1 MEMPQTSQSDWYG
14 YNKQSFVHS
23 GHGAYVV
30 IPKIAAPGNPWV
42 WRTSFP
48 DFHAEIDVHLL
59 GAGFHVA
66 YIDVLDMLGS
76 DRSLDIMERFRDLIR
91 YKYKLAEKC
100 CIEGVSRGG
109 MHAYRYTHRHPDQIA
124 CIYCDTPVM
133 NLASWPKKW
142 PGSQREWQ
150 DAKRE
155 FGFAKDEDALQFR
168 SNPIDLA
175 VDIAKAGIPMRHTI
189 SLSDEVVPAAE
200 NTLEANRR
208 LAKIGKA
215 IELVTVEK
223 GTPESNGHHFALP
236 KIDETARWIQHH
248 AEVNPTGVV
257 QHTLRGGLGRAF
269 AAFRKTKR
277 GTVGFLGGSIT
288 YNGGWRDYVMSDL
301 KRRFPDT
308 QFTFVAAGIPSMGSV
323 PHAFRVQSDLLDKGP
338 FDLVFIEA
346 AVNDRTNHPKDATR
360 VSRAMEGV
368 VRHIRRESP
377 LTDIVQLHFA
387 MEEFYADF
395 AAGRMPGT
403 LAIHERVANHYGNPS
418 VNIAKE
424 VWARSAAGQFT
435 WANGIRDVHPSP
447 FGGLLYGRAISRLF
461 DDAEDASTV
470 SGGSQQKHPLPKALD
485 RACYER
491 GHYETLQAAQPV
503 QGFRLVERWQ
513 PQIPAGTRDGFVN
526 VPALTASKPGDTLRF
541 RFSGTAVGLAVA
553 AGPDAGILRCRIDNG
568 KEVIVDT
575 FTAWSGGLY
584 LPWVYVLA
592 DDLKPGTHELVVTI
606 DHQKHAVSKG
616 TAVHIMHLCVS

>member
-1 MEMPQTSQSDWYG
+1 
-14 YNKQSFVHS
+14 
-23 GHGAYVV
+23 
-30 IPKIAAPGNPWV
+30 
-42 WRTSFP
+42 
-48 DFHAEIDVHLL
+48 
-59 GAGFHVA
+59 
-66 YIDVLDMLGS
+66 
-76 DRSLDIMERFRDLIR
+76 
-91 YKYKLAEKC
+91 
-100 CIEGVSRGG
+100 
-109 MHAYRYTHRHPDQIA
+109 
-124 CIYCDTPVM
+124 M

-155 FGFAKDEDALQFR
+155 FGFAKDEDVQQFR

-175 VDIAKAGIPMRHTI
+175 VDIAKAGVPMRHTI
-189 SLSDEVVPAAE
+189 SLSDQVVPAAE

-215 IELVTVEK
+215 IEVVVVEK
-223 GTPESNGHHFALP
+223 GTPESNGHHFTLP
-236 KIDETARWIQHH
+236 KIDETARWIQRH
-248 AEVNPTGVV
+248 AEVNPSGVV

-269 AAFRKTKR
+269 ATFRKTKR

-288 YNGGWRDYVMSDL
+288 YNGGWRDHVMSDL

-308 QFTFVAAGIPSMGSV
+308 QFNFVAAGIPSMGSV

-360 VSRAMEGV
+360 VARAMEGV
-368 VRHIRRESP
+368 VRHIRRENP

-395 AAGRMPGT
+395 AAGRMPAT
-403 LAIHERVANHYGNPS
+403 LSIHERVASHYGNPS

-435 WANGIRDVHPSP
+435 WANGIQDVHPSP
-447 FGGLLYGRAISRLF
+447 FGGLLYGRAVSRMF
-461 DDAEDASTV
+461 DAADDVLTV
-470 SGGSQQKHPLPKALD
+470 SGGSQQKHPLPKAVD

-491 GHYETLQAAQPV
+491 GHYESLQDAQPV
-503 QGFRLVERWQ
+503 QGFRLVERWR
-513 PQIPAGTRDGFVN
+513 PEIPAGTRDGFVN

-541 RFSGTAVGLAVA
+541 RFTGSAVGLAVA
-553 AGPDAGILRCRIDNG
+553 AGPDAGILRCRIDDG
-568 KEVIVDT
+568 KEVMVDT

-592 DDLKPGTHELVVTI
+592 DDLKPGTHEVVVTI
-606 DHQKHAVSKG
+606 DHQKNPAAKG
-616 TAVHIMHLCVS
+616 TAVHIVHLCVS